1 MHSIKTSQRDRAE
14 VIPTAQDAQQKIA
27 QEGNRADD
35 FCAYRCRPVSPLV
48 PGEQISSKA
57 HPYGRKKQD
66 HTSQPGDLARV
77 LVGTVDDDPEHVEDR
92 QRHHRRGPPMMET
105 SHEPAEREGAV
116 DVDDRVV
123 GVLDAWHVVD
133 REQDSRHEL
142 VDDDEQGRAAEERR
156 SILNAYTDLLQSP
169 LTPSSGGTDTDIT
182 VIEFY
187 DYQCAPCRASYPELQ
202 QVRTT
207 EPGVRYLY
215 GQLPIYGSHSIMA
228 ARAAVAAHRQGLFK
242 EFHHALMTTDSGLDM
257 KVIFATAEK
266 AGLDVEKLQADMRDP
281 LVHQYLEE
289 VRALAE
295 ALDVTGTPSFIIGD
309 AKLIGCLQSIPDARD
324 LLKSQGF

>member
-1 MHSIKTSQRDRAE
+1 MHRALQNLAALALVLACAACGSSDSDPSSTDSLDPDLVREYLLMHPEIVLDDAE
-14 VIPTAQDAQQKIA
+14 VSDAI
-27 QEGNRADD
+27 R
-35 FCAYRCRPVSPLV
+35 
-48 PGEQISSKA
+48 KA
-57 HPYGRKKQD
+57 GLR
-66 HTSQPGDLARV
+66 
-77 LVGTVDDDPEHVEDR
+77 
-92 QRHHRRGPPMMET
+92 
-105 SHEPAEREGAV
+105 
-116 DVDDRVV
+116 
-123 GVLDAWHVVD
+123 
-133 REQDSRHEL
+133 REQD
-142 VDDDEQGRAAEERR
+142 RAAQERR
-156 SILNAYTDLLQSP
+156 SIVKAYTDLLQSP
-169 LTPSSGGTDTDIT
+169 LTPSSGGTYEDIT

-242 EFHHALMTTDSGLDM
+242 EFNHALMTTDAVLDM

-289 VRALAE
+289 IRALAE
-295 ALDVTGTPSFIIGD
+295 ALDITGTPSLIIGD
-309 AKLIGCLQSIPDARD
+309 AMLSGGVTAGD
-324 LLKSQGF
+324 LRSELGRQRAQIRLLSRQ

>member
-1 MHSIKTSQRDRAE
+1 MATDCIHRALRNLVALALVLAGAACGSSDSNPSSTNSLDPDLVREYLLMHPEIVLDDAE
-14 VIPTAQDAQQKIA
+14 VSDAIH
-27 QEGNRADD
+27 
-35 FCAYRCRPVSPLV
+35 
-48 PGEQISSKA
+48 KA
-57 HPYGRKKQD
+57 HLRRK
-66 HTSQPGDLARV
+66 
-77 LVGTVDDDPEHVEDR
+77 
-92 QRHHRRGPPMMET
+92 
-105 SHEPAEREGAV
+105 
-116 DVDDRVV
+116 
-123 GVLDAWHVVD
+123 
-133 REQDSRHEL
+133 
-142 VDDDEQGRAAEERR
+142 QGRAAEERR
-156 SILNAYTDLLQSP
+156 SILKAYTDLLQSP
-169 LTPSSGGTDTDIT
+169 LTPSSGGTDAGIT

-295 ALDVTGTPSFIIGD
+295 ALDITGTPSFIIGD
-309 AKLIGCLQSIPDARD
+309 AKLSGGVTAGD
-324 LLKSQGF
+324 LRSELGRQRAQIKLSSRQ

>member
-1 MHSIKTSQRDRAE
+1 MDSLDPELVREYLLMHPEIVLDDAE
-14 VIPTAQDAQQKIA
+14 VSDAIH
-27 QEGNRADD
+27 
-35 FCAYRCRPVSPLV
+35 
-48 PGEQISSKA
+48 KA
-57 HPYGRKKQD
+57 HLRRK
-66 HTSQPGDLARV
+66 
-77 LVGTVDDDPEHVEDR
+77 
-92 QRHHRRGPPMMET
+92 
-105 SHEPAEREGAV
+105 
-116 DVDDRVV
+116 
-123 GVLDAWHVVD
+123 
-133 REQDSRHEL
+133 
-142 VDDDEQGRAAEERR
+142 QGRAAEERR
-156 SILNAYTDLLQSP
+156 SILKAYTDLLQSP
-169 LTPSSGGTDTDIT
+169 LTPSSGGTDAGIT

-289 VRALAE
+289 IRALAE
-295 ALDVTGTPSFIIGD
+295 TLDITGTPSFIIGD
-309 AKLIGCLQSIPDARD
+309 AKLSGGVTAGD
-324 LLKSQGF
+324 LRSELGRQRAQIKRSPQ

>member
-1 MHSIKTSQRDRAE
+1 MATDCIHRALRNLVALALVLAGAACGSSDSNPSSTNSLDPDLVREYLLMHPEIVLDDAE
-14 VIPTAQDAQQKIA
+14 VSDAIH
-27 QEGNRADD
+27 
-35 FCAYRCRPVSPLV
+35 
-48 PGEQISSKA
+48 KA
-57 HPYGRKKQD
+57 HLRRK
-66 HTSQPGDLARV
+66 
-77 LVGTVDDDPEHVEDR
+77 
-92 QRHHRRGPPMMET
+92 
-105 SHEPAEREGAV
+105 
-116 DVDDRVV
+116 
-123 GVLDAWHVVD
+123 
-133 REQDSRHEL
+133 
-142 VDDDEQGRAAEERR
+142 QGRAAEERR
-156 SILNAYTDLLQSP
+156 SILKAYTDLLQSP
-169 LTPSSGGTDTDIT
+169 LTPSSGGTDAGIT

-289 VRALAE
+289 IRALAE
-295 ALDVTGTPSFIIGD
+295 TLDITGTPSFIIGD
-309 AKLIGCLQSIPDARD
+309 AKLSGGVTASD
-324 LLKSQGF
+324 LRSELGRQRAQTKLPRG